1 MKKILITLGMKKIH
15 LKKNMISAKTANY
28 MMIANIGAVFENQK
42 SMNNVQLRKNRIK
55 LCEIY
60 I

>member
-28 MMIANIGAVFENQK
+28 MMIANIGAVHENQK
-42 SMNNVQLRKNRIK
+42 SMNNVQLRKNRVK